1 MVIIKFR
8 RDEMYLFYLDNIL
21 LPITPSK
28 LSTKIGGNNKTM
40 ELANSGEINLIKF
53 PKLTEYSFDFE
64 LVHNINYIKYR
75 ASGNEPKVVLDFL
88 ENAKSKKKVITFR
101 VIRKQ

>member
-1 MVIIKFR
+1 
-8 RDEMYLFYLDNIL
+8 MYLFYLDNML

-53 PKLTEYSFDFE
+53 PKLTEYSFEFE
-64 LVHNINYIKYR
+64 LVHDINSIKYR
-75 ASGNEPKVVLDFL
+75 F
-88 ENAKSKKKVITFR
+88 FR
-101 VIRKQ
+101 KC